1 MRGGHAIKTWSATQ
15 KNITLSSGEAELVA
29 MVKTSAETIGVLQ
42 MAAEWGME
50 LYGSIFADS
59 TAALGVV
66 KRRGC
71 GKMRHVKVGMLWVQE
86 KQETGE
92 LQYAKVRGTDNPA
105 DLMTK
110 NVNTALADKMT
121 GILGQRFVDGR
132 AEHSLHI

>member
-1 MRGGHAIKTWSATQ
+1 MRGKHAIKTWSATQ

-29 MVKTSAETIGVLQ
+29 MVKTSTETIGVLQ
-42 MAAEWGME
+42 LAAEWGME
-50 LYGSIFADS
+50 MSGNIFADS

-92 LQYAKVRGTDNPA
+92 LQYTKVRGTENPA

-110 NVNTALADKMT
+110 SVNTALMDKMT
-121 GILGQRFVDGR
+121 SILGQRFVEGR
-132 AEHSLHI
+132 AEHSLNM